1 MNIPNLVLH
10 FCDAVWEYRVST
22 SEVFFHHDTMDPAL
36 CGQWMPYDTVDRHYQ
51 AEHVYPLDLAIWQ
64 QYLTPEA
71 IRRFYAGTEEEAHF
85 YLRLQNTGKGL
96 EWHEVYLE
104 KLKEDRLILAS
115 RDTQE
120 MQRSSAI
127 AKAVVPEFDY
137 VCRID
142 LTSGSY
148 VLYYSDENKTLVPQS
163 ASDNYKQILEE
174 FNRLYVIPEEADAL
188 TEQMRLDRV
197 QQELKHSGEYILYA
211 TMHDKANISYKK
223 LRFSY
228 EDEGKKHLLL
238 TRTDVGALMGER
250 KLREREQAK
259 RLAYLENMPVAFCSI
274 KVLLDGNDRPRDF
287 QFTYCN
293 RAHEELEGVQPGELL
308 GKNFY
313 EFFQDTDP
321 KWLRY
326 YYETAYQG
334 IPHVIRSYSPEI
346 QKHLLIYTFQL
357 EPGHCEC
364 VLLDETEQQFLFQEL
379 EHSRETMKRVL
390 ELTTDQVFQYLPER
404 GEVILDGRGN
414 GARQV
419 LSGESL
425 HQVLI
430 QKELLHPDYW
440 TELESAFLRIK
451 GGEHA
456 ASIVVQGG
464 RLREGDWKWFRVTM
478 FDFQDGYT
486 HERKVLGFLQN
497 IDEFRS
503 REEALRK
510 KAEQDSLTGV
520 LNAGEGKQRISNIL
534 ERQLVDAHACHAMF
548 VMDLDDFKGVNDTLG
563 HMAGDQMLTAF
574 ARILRQTFR
583 AEDVI
588 YRLGGDEFVVFV
600 EKLHDAEQS
609 VQAILNRLIGH
620 VEEAREE
627 HPLLACSV
635 GVLLTNQKR
644 SFEACYQMADQALY
658 KAKRSGKGRFHIT
671 TDVSDQQTLPD
682 AKQ

>member
-1 MNIPNLVLH
+1 MNIPQLLLR

-22 SEVFFHHDTMDPAL
+22 NEVFFHYDTMDPAL
-36 CGQWMPYDTVDRHYQ
+36 CGQWIPYDTVDRHYQ

-64 QYLTPEA
+64 RYLTPEA
-71 IRRFYAGTEEEAHF
+71 IRLFYAGTEKKAHF

-104 KLKEDRLILAS
+104 KLEEDRLILAS
-115 RDTQE
+115 RDTRE
-120 MQRSSAI
+120 MQRASAI
-127 AKAVVPEFDY
+127 ARAVVPEFDY

-142 LTSGSY
+142 LTDGSY

-163 ASDNYKQILEE
+163 ASDNYERILEE

-188 TEQMRLDRV
+188 TEQMRLSRV
-197 QQELKHSGEYILYA
+197 RQELEHRDAYILYA
-211 TMHDKANISYKK
+211 TMQDKKNISYKK

-228 EDEGKKHLLL
+228 EDEEKKHLLL

-274 KVLLDGNDRPRDF
+274 RVLLDETGRPYDF

-293 RAHEELEGVQPGELL
+293 RAHEALEGVRPGELL

-346 QKHLLIYTFQL
+346 HKHLLIYTFQM
-357 EPGHCEC
+357 EVGHCEC
-364 VLLDETEQQFLFQEL
+364 VLLDESEQRFLFQEL
-379 EHSRETMKRVL
+379 EHSRETMKHIL

-404 GEVILDGRGN
+404 GEVILDGRGGGPRRTFN
-414 GARQV
+414 
-419 LSGESL
+419 GESL
-425 HQVLI
+425 HQVLV
-430 QKELLHPDYW
+430 QEELLHPDYW

-451 GGEHA
+451 DGEHS

-464 RLREGDWKWFRVTM
+464 RRREGGWKWFRVTM

-486 HERKVLGFLQN
+486 HERKVFGFLQN

-520 LNAGEGKQRISNIL
+520 LNAGEGKRRISNIL
-534 ERQLVDAHACHAMF
+534 KRQLVDAHACHAMF
-548 VMDLDDFKGVNDTLG
+548 VMDLDDFKGVNDTMG
-563 HMAGDQMLTAF
+563 HMAGDRMLTAF

-600 EKLHDAEQS
+600 ERLHDAEQS
-609 VQAILNRLIGH
+609 VRAILHRLNVY
-620 VEEAREE
+620 VEQAQADQ
-627 HPLLACSV
+627 PLLACSV
-635 GVLLTNQKR
+635 GVLLTNR
-644 SFEACYQMADQALY
+644 ERTFEACYQMADQALY
-658 KAKRSGKGRFHIT
+658 EAKRSGKGCFHIT
-671 TDVSDQQTLPD
+671 MDVSDPYTLPD

>member
-1 MNIPNLVLH
+1 MKKQTTQLFLYREGDSIKY
-10 FCDAVWEYRVST
+10 AVPLITTIILLATALGALMLNTMGLRETLQQNTIDYGRDVST
-22 SEVFFHHDTMDPAL
+22 QLVNSIVYRMESREIYIQNLADTFAGMPEFLLTKELL
-36 CGQWMPYDTVDRHYQ
+36 CRN
-51 AEHVYPLDLAIWQ
+51 
-64 QYLTPEA
+64 
-71 IRRFYAGTEEEAHF
+71 AGDHF
-85 YLRLQNTGKGL
+85 YLLLACADEDSVRRRL
-96 EWHEVYLE
+96 
-104 KLKEDRLILAS
+104 
-115 RDTQE
+115 
-120 MQRSSAI
+120 
-127 AKAVVPEFDY
+127 
-137 VCRID
+137 
-142 LTSGSY
+142 
-148 VLYYSDENKTLVPQS
+148 
-163 ASDNYKQILEE
+163 
-174 FNRLYVIPEEADAL
+174 
-188 TEQMRLDRV
+188 
-197 QQELKHSGEYILYA
+197 
-211 TMHDKANISYKK
+211 
-223 LRFSY
+223 
-228 EDEGKKHLLL
+228 
-238 TRTDVGALMGER
+238 TDM
-250 KLREREQAK
+250 
-259 RLAYLENMPVAFCSI
+259 LAYLENMPVAFCSI

-364 VLLDETEQQFLFQEL
+364 VLMDETEQQFLFQEL

-486 HERKVLGFLQN
+486 HERKVLGFLQD

-609 VQAILNRLIGH
+609 VQAILHRLIGH

-627 HPLLACSV
+627 HTLLACSV

>member
-1 MNIPNLVLH
+1 MNIPHLILH
-10 FCDAVWEYRVST
+10 FCDSVWEYRVST
-22 SEVFFHHDTMDPAL
+22 NEVFFHHDTMDPAL

-51 AEHVYPLDLAIWQ
+51 AEHIYPLDLAIWQ
-64 QYLTPEA
+64 RYLTPEA
-71 IRRFYAGTEEEAHF
+71 IRRFYAGTDKEAHF
-85 YLRLQNTGKGL
+85 YLRLQNTGKEL

-104 KLKEDRLILAS
+104 KLEEDRLILSS

-142 LTSGSY
+142 LTDGSY

-163 ASDNYKQILEE
+163 ASDNYEKILDE
-174 FNRLYVIPEEADAL
+174 FNRMYVVPEEAEAL

-197 QQELKHSGEYILYA
+197 KKELEHSGEYILYA

-228 EDEGKKHLLL
+228 EDEEEKYLLL

-274 KVLLDGNDRPRDF
+274 KVLLDENDRPRDF
-287 QFTYCN
+287 HFTYCN

-313 EFFQDTDP
+313 EFFQNTDP

-334 IPHVIRSYSPEI
+334 VPHVIRSYSPEI

-357 EPGHCEC
+357 EFGHCEC

-404 GEVILDGRGN
+404 DEVILDGRGN
-414 GARQV
+414 GSRQV
-419 LSGESL
+419 LNGESL
-425 HQVLI
+425 HQTLM
-430 QKELLHPDYW
+430 QEELLHPDCW
-440 TELESAFLRIK
+440 AELESAFLKIK
-451 GGEHA
+451 HGEH
-456 ASIVVQGG
+456 SVSLVVRGG
-464 RLREGDWKWFRVTM
+464 RLRSKSWKWFRVTM
-478 FDFQDGYT
+478 FDFQDGST

-534 ERQLVDAHACHAMF
+534 ERHPVDAHACRAMF

-574 ARILRQTFR
+574 ARVLRQTFR

-588 YRLGGDEFVVFV
+588 YRLGGDEFVVFMDR
-600 EKLHDAEQS
+600 LHDGEQS
-609 VQAILNRLIGH
+609 VQAILHRLMVH
-620 VEEAREE
+620 VKEATAE

-635 GVLLTNQKR
+635 GVLVTDR
-644 SFEACYQMADQALY
+644 PHSFEECYQMADQALY
-658 KAKRSGKGRFHIT
+658 KAKRNDKGRFYILL
-671 TDVSDQQTLPD
+671 DTLEQKTSPEIG
-682 AKQ
+682 